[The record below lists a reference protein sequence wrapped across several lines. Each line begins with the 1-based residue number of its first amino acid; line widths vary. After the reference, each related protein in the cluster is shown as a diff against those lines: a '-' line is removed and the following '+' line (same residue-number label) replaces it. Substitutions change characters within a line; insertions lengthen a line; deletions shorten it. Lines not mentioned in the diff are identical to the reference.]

1 MAVRMDNDFEE
12 TLEAFINEIEGDGG
26 DLTEEVAEVQLTLQA
41 RPDILVSISFVDKA
55 TEDSFNEMHDLMGRL
70 Q

>member
-12 TLEAFINEIEGDGG
+12 TLEDIINSIEGEGG
-26 DLTEEVAEVQLTLQA
+26 DLKEEVAEVQLTLQA

>member
-1 MAVRMDNDFEE
+1 MDNDFEE
-12 TLEAFINEIEGDGG
+12 TLIAFIQDIEGEGG
-26 DLTEEVAEVQLTLQA
+26 DLKEEVVVIQLTLQA

-55 TEDSFNEMHDLMGRL
+55 TEDSFNEMHDLMDRL

>member
-1 MAVRMDNDFEE
+1 MDNDFEE
-12 TLEAFINEIEGDGG
+12 TLVAFIQEIEGDGV
-26 DLTEEVAEVQLTLQA
+26 DLTEEEAEVQLTLQA